1 MFKDNMD
8 KVVRK
13 LTDDVDDDDSGGAD
27 DDWWLSFIYFKRDKA
42 RKFLRLASWL
52 MMLRFP
58 THYHHLQVL

>member
-13 LTDDVDDDDSGGAD
+13 LTDDVDDDDIGGAD

-42 RKFLRLASWL
+42 RKFLRLASPHDWWC
-52 MMLRFP
+52 
-58 THYHHLQVL
+58 